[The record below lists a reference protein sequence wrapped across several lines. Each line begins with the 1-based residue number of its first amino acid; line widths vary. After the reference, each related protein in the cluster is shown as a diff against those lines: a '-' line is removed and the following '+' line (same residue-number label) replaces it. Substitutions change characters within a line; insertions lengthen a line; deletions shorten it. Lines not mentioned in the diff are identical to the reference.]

1 MIYLVKL
8 YDTVCTTLPC
18 VAGIDGDGGVAFNGA
33 LRIAT
38 AAVVVRGAG
47 DDHRRWPKRSEAK
60 VCQNENRSEEAAYLG
75 RSHGGS
81 LHVQT
86 QIVSIFVGEQGKVSN
101 NHGNAIFIRGHRMED
116 KRSTTPTL
124 SGEGVGQK
132 AGKFCSSGSD
142 NG

>member
-18 VAGIDGDGGVAFNGA
+18 VAGIDGDGGVTTVDEP
-33 LRIAT
+33 LRIANA
-38 AAVVVRGAG
+38 AAVVVGGAR
-47 DDHRRWPKRSEAK
+47 DDHRRWPKRSEAN

-75 RSHGGS
+75 RSHGES

-101 NHGNAIFIRGHRMED
+101 NHGNAIFIHGHRMED
-116 KRSTTPTL
+116 
-124 SGEGVGQK
+124 
-132 AGKFCSSGSD
+132 
-142 NG
+142 